1 MSKTLLE
8 EIVGSQFEFIKHKAM
23 PEFKNTRL
31 MYFGIFGIKPGRM
44 EHYIHNKM
52 EDKKDES

>member
-1 MSKTLLE
+1 
-8 EIVGSQFEFIKHKAM
+8 M

-44 EHYIHNKM
+44 KHYVHNKM